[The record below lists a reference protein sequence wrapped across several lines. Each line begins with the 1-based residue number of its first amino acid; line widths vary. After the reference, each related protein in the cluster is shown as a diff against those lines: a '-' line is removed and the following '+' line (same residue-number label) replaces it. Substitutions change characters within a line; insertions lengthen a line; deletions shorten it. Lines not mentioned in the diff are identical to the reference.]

1 MAPSGSTGRRTAA
14 SRGAS
19 QRTQPDTP
27 SSDPARPPRRTAVA
41 NSPYASKEAPGKGKD
56 KAQSPSKGKD
66 KRTNKPAPP
75 VKRAKK
81 DRGAGKKQATSDDEG
96 EAEDGEGQGM
106 CLACQKSDKDATSV
120 ECDRCEKRY
129 HWSCVSS
136 DPAEDAPKVDKW
148 LCSACSAAS
157 PTSPTS
163 PPSEAAPTTKGSAK
177 KDSTD
182 TRASSPLSSVNSSPG
197 PEPKPQPEVE
207 PAPPPVAEP
216 SAAAPAPPPA
226 QAETV
231 EPAEAAQPVAST
243 SSLPAPASPPSSQP
257 ALRKSS
263 RTTRAK
269 GIDYANLDQHLPAS
283 VDRWISTISAR
294 EASGGIVDGF
304 AEGGFRKF
312 GDGRELGA
320 REVEEWI
327 YGIGEGPE
335 GGLGKRGEGMT
346 EPFVVERPEG
356 LGMEMPPPSTTV
368 KDIAELVG
376 PSTPLEV
383 IDCAS
388 QSSLSNWTL
397 GQWATYYEDP
407 QRDKIRNVIS
417 LEVSESQLG
426 RMVKAPELV
435 RKLDWVDNVWP
446 DDMKIPGQYPRVQK
460 YCLMSVERCWTD
472 WHVDFA
478 GSSVFYHVLRGGKTF
493 FFIRPTPA
501 NLAAYEKWSGSSE
514 QQEQTWLGDMVDKVY
529 RVDLK
534 QGNTAFIPTGWIH
547 AVYTPADSLVI
558 GGNFVH
564 SLNIS
569 TQLEV
574 YRIEIATRV
583 PRKFRFPFFVKLL
596 WLVALH
602 YYTFLASPPTPLPAD
617 LRSPRVLAGL
627 KDLSS
632 FLIEQTTRF
641 AKGANVS
648 NERRKIARE
657 NVPWSKVPDP
667 VTLSR
672 EFRKAVLKARGEPLD
687 AECFLP
693 HVAHVDEPAA
703 NGAGGKR
710 KAESLEPDAQAALA
724 AKAKAR
730 RTSNGVAP
738 PYGPANG
745 AGGDGEII
753 GRQTIPVVSVSR
765 REERIDPRGSAKK
778 GAMVADIRESR
789 STQSVVRRWE
799 HDPLDPNGKSGPVV
813 ETRTVITIVER
824 VKFPATSS
832 RAYHPYAPSSNSASY
847 QSNGIGPPAPPS
859 ITAVPGSAAAMT
871 HHPANLQTQNAAP
884 YSPYGWPYN
893 YTLTDSN
900 GYALGTAPPPQ
911 YQYSAAQ
918 PHNYASQPQQS
929 NWNLS
934 SYGSAT
940 LPPPPPQ
947 QPTYQSHPG
956 APSNLPPLPS
966 LPSSSMPPPPLP
978 QPKPSQN
985 AAPSA
990 STLPPPP
997 FSAMPGAAMLNGQGT
1012 AATNGVQ
1019 Q

>member
-1 MAPSGSTGRRTAA
+1 MASSGSTGRTTAA
-14 SRGAS
+14 SRRAS
-19 QRTQPDTP
+19 QRTQPDSP
-27 SSDPARPPRRTAVA
+27 SSDIARPPRRAAVS
-41 NSPYASKEAPGKGKD
+41 NSPYASKEGSGKGKH
-56 KAQSPSKGKD
+56 KTQSPLKGHG
-66 KRTNKPAPP
+66 KRPSKPAPP
-75 VKRAKK
+75 VKRARK
-81 DRGAGKKQATSDDEG
+81 DRGAGKKQAESDDDG
-96 EAEDGEGQGM
+96 VAEDGEAQAV
-106 CLACQKSDKDATSV
+106 CAACQKAGKNAIWVACDGHRSCISRDPAGGIGKDDKWICSTCSATSLASPASPPPEPAATTNSSTQKDA
-120 ECDRCEKRY
+120 
-129 HWSCVSS
+129 
-136 DPAEDAPKVDKW
+136 
-148 LCSACSAAS
+148 
-157 PTSPTS
+157 
-163 PPSEAAPTTKGSAK
+163 
-177 KDSTD
+177 TD
-182 TRASSPLSSVNSSPG
+182 TRASSPLSSVSSSPG
-197 PEPKPQPEVE
+197 PEPKPPPVVE
-207 PAPPPVAEP
+207 PAPPAVVESHAPE
-216 SAAAPAPPPA
+216 PAPPP
-226 QAETV
+226 TRV
-231 EPAEAAQPVAST
+231 ELPAPAQPVAST
-243 SSLPAPASPPSSQP
+243 SSLPAPSAPPSSSQLQSQP

-294 EASGGIVDGF
+294 ETSGGIVDGF
-304 AEGGFRKF
+304 SKGGFRKF
-312 GDGRELGA
+312 TDGKELGA

-335 GGLGKRGEGMT
+335 EGGLGKGGEGMT

-368 KDIAELVG
+368 KDVAELVG

-397 GQWATYYEDP
+397 GQWAMYYEDP

-426 RMVKAPELV
+426 RMVRAPELV
-435 RKLDWVDNVWP
+435 RQLDWVDNVWP

-534 QGNTAFIPTGWIH
+534 EGNTAFIPTGWIH

-602 YYTFLASPPTPLPAD
+602 YHTLLSSPPDPLPVD
-617 LRSPRVLAGL
+617 LRSPRVFAGL

-667 VTLSR
+667 VFLSR
-672 EFRKAVLKARGEPLD
+672 EFRKAVLKARGEPFD

-693 HVAHVDEPAA
+693 HVAHVDEPVP
-703 NGAGGKR
+703 NGAGAKR
-710 KAESLEPDAQAALA
+710 KADSLEPDAQAALA
-724 AKAKAR
+724 AKAKVR

-745 AGGDGEII
+745 ASGDGAII
-753 GRQTIPVVSVSR
+753 GRQAIPVVSVLR

-778 GAMVADIRESR
+778 GALLADVKESR
-789 STQSVVRRWE
+789 STQSVVRRWD
-799 HDPLDPNGKSGPVV
+799 HDPLDPSGKSGPVV

-824 VKFPATSS
+824 VKFPSAGS
-832 RAYHPYAPSSNSASY
+832 RPYQPYAPPTASPSY

-884 YSPYGWPYN
+884 YPPYGFPYN

-911 YQYSAAQ
+911 YQYSTADAQ
-918 PHNYASQPQQS
+918 PHQYANQPQQS

-934 SYGSAT
+934 SYRSAT
-940 LPPPPPQ
+940 LPPPPPTQ
-947 QPTYQSHPG
+947 QPTYQSQLATPPH
-956 APSNLPPLPS
+956 LPPLPS

-978 QPKPSQN
+978 HPKAPHS

-990 STLPPPP
+990 TRLPPPP
-997 FSAMPGAAMLNGQGT
+997 FSAIPGAAMLNGHG
-1012 AATNGVQ
+1012 AATQ